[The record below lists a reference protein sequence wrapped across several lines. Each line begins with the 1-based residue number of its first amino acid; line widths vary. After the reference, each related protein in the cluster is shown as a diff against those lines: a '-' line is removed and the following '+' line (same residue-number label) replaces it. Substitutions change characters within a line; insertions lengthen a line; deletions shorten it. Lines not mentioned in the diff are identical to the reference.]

1 MLPLDVSQIFFLSA
15 LYIFS
20 KDILLGRAQSVLSKH
35 VKLAFAHD
43 ENRRATYSISNR
55 LMVGSESIFN
65 TFGAQVKQ
73 LVAVCNIE
81 TTLSL
86 SLTNSCL
93 LPHMLSIFM
102 SR

>member
-1 MLPLDVSQIFFLSA
+1 MVFLLFASRFSDCFKNIGRVPLSRF
-15 LYIFS
+15 
-20 KDILLGRAQSVLSKH
+20 GRK
-35 VKLAFAHD
+35 AFAHD

-86 SLTNSCL
+86 SQ
-93 LPHMLSIFM
+93 
-102 SR
+102 